1 MSIRSCFENRTFHI
15 YTEHDKNVKCCNES
29 SDYIQKVKFAA
40 IMNEN
45 YNKVTSATNGLSSD
59 VVARTFGRIYPNFQL
74 RNDMFDIYCNKI
86 KNISENA

>member
-1 MSIRSCFENRTFHI
+1 MNARNCFDNRTFHI

-45 YNKVTSATNGLSSD
+45 HNKVTTATNGLSSD
-59 VVARTFGRIYPNFQL
+59 VIARTFGRSYPNYQL
-74 RNDMFDIYCNKI
+74 RNDMFDLSCNMTK
-86 KNISENA
+86 